1 MHDRSDTFFA
11 SVFGDGDTL
20 LFLSFSGYKENLRHH
35 CQRLHLHIL
44 VVFTLTRCFGFLF
57 SSYAGLLVMLSLANL
72 LLNASFR
79 TVSFESA
86 QSTVKT
92 LVIFNNYV

>member
-1 MHDRSDTFFA
+1 
-11 SVFGDGDTL
+11 
-20 LFLSFSGYKENLRHH
+20 
-35 CQRLHLHIL
+35 
-44 VVFTLTRCFGFLF
+44 
-57 SSYAGLLVMLSLANL
+57 MLSLANL
-72 LLNASFR
+72 LLNTSLR